1 MRASVA
7 NFYRDNFTRI
17 WWAVAGGLLVGA
29 IVLLGANQIKI
40 RDTANRAE
48 HASQVAQ
55 AASEDAAHAIVRIQH
70 ERSERIAAQ
79 DAINLVV
86 CQGNDEQDQLLAGLL
101 GVTLIAAGEDFSARG
116 EFEAAIKRL
125 RSKPNCTEIV
135 KNLTPEEG
143 P

>member
-70 ERSERIAAQ
+70 ERSERIAADRRGLRCPEHGTPGVRCACRRGPRKLRGRLQ
-79 DAINLVV
+79 EGVAHA
-86 CQGNDEQDQLLAGLL
+86 LATQPSEPL
-101 GVTLIAAGEDFSARG
+101 SKCYAR
-116 EFEAAIKRL
+116 
-125 RSKPNCTEIV
+125 
-135 KNLTPEEG
+135 
-143 P
+143 